1 MRGDDSMGYMYDMMK
16 VALGG
21 SSFANSHSGVVKNWS
36 PNNIKAL
43 IITEYQIITI
53 NHVSLPKVT
62 NLDYRKAYDD
72 IVRNGSTGSLH
83 NLLTQRQLSC
93 LEEIY
98 VSGVFQNYLGCMDIN
113 AYINKMLTDSCRL
126 RYYGYINVS
135 NYDEIVRCYSNAKE
149 KGNPLYAYALDRGR
163 TNSIQYN
170 SVGNEEWYKNYRL
183 RPQYYA
189 MDADNANLARWLKR
203 AEKVIEDGLATHE
216 RMIRLSEKN
225 NSLYK
230 LFLKDVERVPDLRT
244 LMRLSKYTGRYK
256 SDETLSAVHRVI
268 VNRLNESF
276 CLDNLTVR
284 DLQDS
289 VQSHTMSVTE
299 EDKYVL
305 AAYKNLGVFDTDSK
319 KNEEVSMDLLREYVM
334 KDDGLLQLTRVL
346 EDICCNLIRTNKQ
359 VKMMLKVNSI
369 RFQNDLPDGDFKKL
383 MSLSGSN
390 GRANYKGFLKILL
403 AVCGTDYD
411 TFNSM
416 YNNLWSM

>member
-1 MRGDDSMGYMYDMMK
+1 MGYMYDRMK

-21 SSFANSHSGVVKNWS
+21 SSYTDSHAGVVKGWS

-53 NHVSLPKVT
+53 NHVSAPRVT
-62 NLDYRKAYDD
+62 PLDYKRAYDD
-72 IVRNGSTGSLH
+72 IIRNGSTGSIH

-98 VSGVFQNYLGCMDIN
+98 VSGIFQNYLGCMNID
-113 AYINKMLTDSCRL
+113 AFVNKMEFDSCRL

-135 NYDEIVRCYSNAKE
+135 NYDEIVKCYAKARE
-149 KGNPLYAYALDRGR
+149 KGNPIYAYALDKSR
-163 TNSIQYN
+163 TNAISYSN
-170 SVGNEEWYKNYRL
+170 VGNDNWYKNYRL

-189 MDADNANLARWLKR
+189 MDAENGNLSRWLRR
-203 AEKVIEDGLATHE
+203 AEYAIEDGLATQE
-216 RMIRLSEKN
+216 KMIRLSEKN
-225 NSLYK
+225 NSLYM

-256 SDETLSAVHRVI
+256 NDETLSAVHRVI
-268 VNRLNESF
+268 ANRLSESF
-276 CLDNLTVR
+276 CVQHLTVR

-289 VQSHTMSVTE
+289 VQSHTKEITE
-299 EDKYVL
+299 ADKYIL
-305 AAYKNLGVFDTDSK
+305 TAYKNLGVFDTSTK
-319 KNEEVSMDLLREYVM
+319 KDEEVSMDLLKEYVL

-346 EDICCNLIRTNKQ
+346 EDICCNLMRTNKQ
-359 VKMMLKVNSI
+359 VKMLLRVNCI
-369 RFQNDLPDGDFKKL
+369 KFQEDLPDGDFKKL

-390 GRANYKGFLKILL
+390 GRASYKGFLKVLL
-403 AVCGTDYD
+403 AVCGTDFE
-411 TFNSM
+411 TFNNL

>member
-1 MRGDDSMGYMYDMMK
+1 MGYMYDMMK

-53 NHVSLPKVT
+53 NHISLPKVT
-62 NLDYRKAYDD
+62 NLDYRRAYDD

-126 RYYGYINVS
+126 RYYGYISVS
-135 NYDEIVRCYSNAKE
+135 NYAEIVQCYCKAKE
-149 KGNPLYAYALDRGR
+149 KGNPLYAYALEKGR
-163 TNSIQYN
+163 TNTIQYN
-170 SVGNEEWYKNYRL
+170 SVGNDKWYKNYRL

-189 MDADNANLARWLKR
+189 MDAENGTLARWLKR
-203 AEKVIEDGLATHE
+203 AEFVIEDGLATQE
-216 RMIRLSEKN
+216 RMIRQSEKN

-256 SDETLSAVHRVI
+256 NDETLSAVHRVI
-268 VNRLNESF
+268 ANRLSESF
-276 CLDNLTVR
+276 CFPHLLVK
-284 DLQDS
+284 DLQES
-289 VQSHTMSVTE
+289 VQSHTMNVSE
-299 EDKYVL
+299 EDKYIL
-305 AAYKNLGVFDTDSK
+305 AAYKNLGVFDTSSK
-319 KNEEVSMDLLREYVM
+319 NSEEVDMELLKEYVLR
-334 KDDGLLQLTRVL
+334 DDGLLQFTRVL
-346 EDICCNLIRTNKQ
+346 EDICCNLMRTNKQ
-359 VKMMLKVNSI
+359 AKMMLRINAIK
-369 RFQNDLPDGDFKKL
+369 FQDDLPDGDFKKL

-390 GRANYKGFLKILL
+390 GRASYKGFLRVLL
-403 AVCGTDYD
+403 AVCGTDFE
-411 TFNSM
+411 TFNTL
-416 YNNLWSM
+416 YNSLWSM